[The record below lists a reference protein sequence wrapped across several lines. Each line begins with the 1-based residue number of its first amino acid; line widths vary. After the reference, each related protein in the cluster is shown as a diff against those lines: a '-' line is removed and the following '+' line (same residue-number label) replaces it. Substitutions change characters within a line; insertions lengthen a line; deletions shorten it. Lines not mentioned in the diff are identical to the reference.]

1 MEATLE
7 KKYDPVDQSTSI
19 QYILYNSPYGSL
31 QSMINDLEALKQ
43 FQIEDEKYQ
52 EAIRDNLELHCEVL
66 TMKNKDDKCI
76 AFSRG
81 AGINDTGRYYDNH
94 FLAKRYYYKSQEIVS
109 VEDTPESEIYQKEL
123 ISKLGAALKIYLDEF
138 FGNTRDFNIIS
149 SPDKID
155 FVYTAKTKNPA
166 NFYNGYWLGVW
177 SFDGTN
183 LKGKVDNRCHIF
195 ESGNVHFHEYKDFTA
210 TIEGSTPA
218 E

>member
-1 MEATLE
+1 
-7 KKYDPVDQSTSI
+7 
-19 QYILYNSPYGSL
+19 
-31 QSMINDLEALKQ
+31 
-43 FQIEDEKYQ
+43 
-52 EAIRDNLELHCEVL
+52 
-66 TMKNKDDKCI
+66 MKNKDDKCI

-109 VEDTPESEIYQKEL
+109 VEDTPESEIHQKEL

-166 NFYNGYWLGVW
+166 NFQ
-177 SFDGTN
+177 
-183 LKGKVDNRCHIF
+183 
-195 ESGNVHFHEYKDFTA
+195 
-210 TIEGSTPA
+210 
-218 E
+218 